1 MSSFRPLQIGDTSE
15 YVVFCVL
22 VETDDLQVF
31 FMNGLKRPSNV
42 YTATILLDLH

>member
-1 MSSFRPLQIGDTSE
+1 MSSFRPLQIGVTSE

-22 VETDDLQVF
+22 VETDDLQL